1 MLSPIDIKYF
11 KLAVG
16 NATKDSDTD
25 IAVKCPICGDSKIHK
40 NSKRLHLYQKN
51 NITLVKCFNGGCE
64 VNNNMYNFLK
74 LYYPDLLSSYKNEMY
89 TQKIKDFRPVNPVDF
104 EADLVDTKLIEG
116 LTKCDFLDSKSV
128 SNSTN
133 IADIKSQK
141 EYSVITNLADG
152 LNCDSLKSDASF
164 KIFQNCDS
172 LKSEAN
178 ASFKIFQI
186 NSFLDPMSEATK
198 DFLKSRKIINYSD
211 FGDFFS
217 GKSFTHNGKYYGIS
231 DFLVI
236 PFYYKSNIY
245 GFYSRSLA
253 EKKFVTCCLNE
264 GYSIWNYFNVDLN
277 SDLYIFEGILDALS
291 FYELYGIKNIIAL
304 NTSKISEARL
314 NEIKKPIFCLDNDS
328 TGIKSMLNYVKNPKV
343 KVIIYPKNLECKD
356 FNDILLKCPNFK
368 PEFESG
374 IKAFL
379 KLKTLI

>member
-25 IAVKCPICGDSKIHK
+25 IAVKCPSCGDSKIHK

-74 LYYPDLLSSYKNEMY
+74 LYYPDLLSGYKNEMY
-89 TQKIKDFRPVNPVDF
+89 AQKIEKFKTVDF
-104 EADLVDTKLIEG
+104 KTDLVDINLNEG
-116 LTKCDFLDSKSV
+116 LTKCDFLDSKTNL
-128 SNSTN
+128 NSTN
-133 IADIKSQK
+133 ELNQIDMNL
-141 EYSVITNLADG
+141 TNHP
-152 LNCDSLKSDASF
+152 NYDSP
-164 KIFQNCDS
+164 
-172 LKSEAN
+172 KSE

-186 NSFLDPMSEATK
+186 NSFLDVLSKNAKE
-198 DFLKSRKIINYSD
+198 FLKSRKIINYSD

-217 GKSFTHNGKYYGIS
+217 GKSFTYNGKYYGIS
-231 DFLVI
+231 DFLII

-245 GFYSRSLA
+245 GFYSRSLIK
-253 EKKFVTCCLNE
+253 KKFVTCCLNE
-264 GYSIWNYFNVDLN
+264 GYSIWNWFNVDLN

-328 TGIKSMLNYVKNPKV
+328 TGIKSMLNYVKNSNV
-343 KVIIYPKNLECKD
+343 KVITYPKDLECKD

>member
-89 TQKIKDFRPVNPVDF
+89 TQKIEKFKIVDS
-104 EADLVDTKLIEG
+104 D
-116 LTKCDFLDSKSV
+116 LTKCDFLNSKSV
-128 SNSTN
+128 SNN
-133 IADIKSQK
+133 
-141 EYSVITNLADG
+141 TNLANG
-152 LNCDSLKSDASF
+152 LNCDSLKS
-164 KIFQNCDS
+164 
-172 LKSEAN
+172 E

-186 NSFLDPMSEATK
+186 NSFLDPISGATK
-198 DFLKSRKIINYSD
+198 DFLKSRKIINYSA

-245 GFYSRSLA
+245 GFYSRSLT

-328 TGIKSMLNYVKNPKV
+328 TGIKSMLNYVKNPNV
-343 KVIIYPKNLECKD
+343 KVITYPKDLECKD
-356 FNDILLKCPNFK
+356 FNDILLKCPDFK
-368 PEFESG
+368 PRFESG

>member
-16 NATKDSDTD
+16 NVTKDSDTD

-89 TQKIKDFRPVNPVDF
+89 VQKINDFRPVNF
-104 EADLVDTKLIEG
+104 EADLTDTNLTEG
-116 LTKCDFLDSKSV
+116 LTKCDFLDFE
-128 SNSTN
+128 TN
-133 IADIKSQK
+133 LNN
-141 EYSVITNLADG
+141 TNLAT
-152 LNCDSLKSDASF
+152 SL
-164 KIFQNCDS
+164 NCDS
-172 LKSEAN
+172 LKSEA
-178 ASFKIFQI
+178 FKIFQI
-186 NSFLDPMSEATK
+186 NSFLAPISEATK
-198 DFLKSRKIINYSD
+198 DFLKARKIINYSA

-245 GFYSRSLA
+245 GFYSRSLT

-264 GYSIWNYFNVDLN
+264 GYSIWNWFNVDLN

-328 TGIKSMLNYVKNPKV
+328 TGIKSMLNYVKNPNV
-343 KVIIYPKNLECKD
+343 KVITYPKDLECKD

>member
-74 LYYPDLLSSYKNEMY
+74 FYYPYLLSDYKNEMY
-89 TQKIKDFRPVNPVDF
+89 TQKIKDFRPVGAVDF
-104 EADLVDTKLIEG
+104 ETDLA
-116 LTKCDFLDSKSV
+116 KCDFLDSKSV
-128 SNSTN
+128 SNS
-133 IADIKSQK
+133 I
-141 EYSVITNLADG
+141 NLACN
-152 LNCDSLKSDASF
+152 LNCDLP
-164 KIFQNCDS
+164 
-172 LKSEAN
+172 KSE

-186 NSFLDPMSEATK
+186 NSFLDPISEATK

-245 GFYSRSLA
+245 GFYSRSLT

-314 NEIKKPIFCLDNDS
+314 KEIKKPIFCLDNDS
-328 TGIKSMLNYVKNPKV
+328 TGIKSMLNYVKNPNV
-343 KVIIYPKNLECKD
+343 KVITYPKDLECKD

-374 IKAFL
+374 IKAML